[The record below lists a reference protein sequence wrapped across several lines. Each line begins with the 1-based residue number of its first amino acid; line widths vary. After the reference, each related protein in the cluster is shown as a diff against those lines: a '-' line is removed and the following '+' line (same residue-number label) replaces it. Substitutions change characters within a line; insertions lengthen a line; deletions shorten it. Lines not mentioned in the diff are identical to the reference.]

1 MTPDPLSPYAAALG
15 DRVSDLDPQLQAY
28 VRAIPAGMVGI
39 GTGVFDSIG
48 CPDPVVRAL
57 LAPLLRPLQRRGAVF
72 AGWAEQVP
80 FTVRNRDH
88 DGRSAERA
96 LHLPAGTWIM
106 RDHVRDLPG
115 GRIVDQL
122 GRPGLLAAIF
132 DVRTEGG
139 ALELRSVRVG
149 LRIGPLRLRIPRLLA
164 PRILLRESADAASG
178 GQRVALTV
186 DLPLLGR
193 IHEYA
198 GTFRYEFE
206 EDA

>member
-15 DRVSDLDPQLQAY
+15 DRVGELHPGLQAY
-28 VRAIPAGMVGI
+28 FRAIPAGTVGI
-39 GTGVFDSIG
+39 GTGVFERIG
-48 CPDPVVRAL
+48 CPHAVVRAL

-96 LHLPAGTWIM
+96 LHLPAGTWIL
-106 RDHVRDLPG
+106 RDHVRPLPG
-115 GRIVDQL
+115 GRIVDHL
-122 GRPGLLAAIF
+122 GHPRLLAAIF
-132 DVRTEGG
+132 DVRTDGG

-149 LRIGPLRLRIPRLLA
+149 LRIGPLRLRIPRPLT

-178 GQRVALTV
+178 RQRVALTV

-193 IHEYA
+193 IHEYT